1 MISFSQYSKIND
13 PYFQDVVYN
22 IFEMMELIE
31 SQDDSLLIEALYD
44 TEKSQDIKKRVDAA
58 LKSSG
63 IKIEKTT
70 GLIDYLKLWGVTM
83 ARFVIAAIKGDTE
96 TVKAIA
102 NKEITKQDFLDF
114 VLKLDMAALHTLSV
128 PFHFIHGVT
137 GWDILT
143 GVRNIVKKPPTT
155 TVDTFMDAI
164 QYIKTKAAA
173 NFDGKLAKKII
184 SRAENL
190 EKFLGKTL
198 INI

>member
-1 MISFSQYSKIND
+1 
-13 PYFQDVVYN
+13 
-22 IFEMMELIE
+22 MELLE
-31 SQDDSLLIEALYD
+31 SEDDALLIEALSD
-44 TEKSQDIKKRVDAA
+44 KDKSKDIKNRVDAA

-63 IKIEKTT
+63 IKVEKTT

-83 ARFVIAAIKGDTE
+83 ARFVIAAVKGDTE

-114 VLKLDMAALHTLSV
+114 ILKLDMAALHTLSV
-128 PFHFIHGVT
+128 PLHFIHGVT

-143 GVRNIVKKPPTT
+143 GVKRMVKKPPTT

-164 QYIKTKAAA
+164 QYIKSKAAA

-190 EKFLGKTL
+190 EKVLGRTL
-198 INI
+198 LNI